1 MKNKNTQLEM
11 FLNEVKTTINL
22 QGEVRQKK
30 LSELIETWKEIVIE
44 PLSNPTDNYIEAIR
58 NLHHLKLTIK
68 WIKKTTIN
76 ERKTN
81 KKLTA
86 FLKQLNEYL
95 KIEIKCIQMERQNTP
110 LPLYNSKPHSTTRMA
125 WTDKK
130 RYLMELISALSQT
143 TCVNNGK
150 ITLNELINCFSY
162 IFNTD
167 LSNFHS
173 AVKRMTGRN
182 MNENQS
188 RSFFWIN

>member
-11 FLNEVKTTINL
+11 FLNEVKMTINL

-30 LSELIETWKEIVIE
+30 LSELIETWKEIVTE

-68 WIKKTTIN
+68 WIKKSTTD

-81 KKLTA
+81 KKLTT
-86 FLKQLNEYL
+86 FFKQLKEYV
-95 KIEIKCIQMERQNTP
+95 KVEIICIQMKRRITP
-110 LPLYNSKPHSTTRMA
+110 LPPYNTKPQNITRMT

-143 TCVNNGK
+143 TCVNDGK

-162 IFNTD
+162 VFNID

-182 MNENQS
+182 MNKHQS